1 MCNSVATYA
10 HSWQCNKRSLQ
21 NMPIHYANVVPR
33 RQTRYTLT
41 MNYSAIQTALLFK
54 VARETIRKWAI
65 EFEPYLSPSARPAA
79 GGIRRFTESDL
90 EVFALV
96 SEMKDQGKVFDDI
109 HAALR
114 AGQRGDIPERT
125 NALISSANNSP
136 LAIRIE
142 ELEETIADIT
152 TRLNQ
157 SELARAKA
165 EGREG
170 LLQDMLREA
179 TAEIARLN
187 RLLGPRG

>member
-1 MCNSVATYA
+1 
-10 HSWQCNKRSLQ
+10 
-21 NMPIHYANVVPR
+21 MPIYFASVVPCG
-33 RQTRYTLT
+33 QKRYTLT
-41 MNYSAIQTALLFK
+41 MNYSAIQTAQLFK

-65 EFEPYLSPSARPAA
+65 EFESHLSPSARPAT
-79 GGIRRFTESDL
+79 GGIRRFTDSDL

-114 AGQRGDIPERT
+114 AGQRGDIPESI
-125 NALISSANNSP
+125 NALSNSTNNSP
-136 LAIRIE
+136 LAIRLD
-142 ELEETIADIT
+142 ELEETVTSLTIQ
-152 TRLNQ
+152 LNQ

-170 LLQDMLREA
+170 LLQEMLREA

-187 RLLGPRG
+187 RLLGPEG